1 MMKWLNEIISTPHC
15 IPKCSL
21 KYCKRKATTSLRF
34 CYENLTISFLSIC
47 KFKVVIFLILVLCIS
62 FPTWSVS
69 HVSSL
74 LLHFT
79 SHFLAM
85 TRKWLWRL
93 ELTDSLGESPFE
105 ISKKRGKEIERSRN
119 VLHLHF
125 TDTTGKEENTP
136 PHTKY
141 RFPLFLI

>member
-21 KYCKRKATTSLRF
+21 KYCKRKATSSLRF

-79 SHFLAM
+79 SHFFGDDEKMAVAIGAHSSLPP
-85 TRKWLWRL
+85 RGNRL
-93 ELTDSLGESPFE
+93 SRSP
-105 ISKKRGKEIERSRN
+105 KRGKNQREYRSRN
-119 VLHLHF
+119 VLQ
-125 TDTTGKEENTP
+125 
-136 PHTKY
+136 
-141 RFPLFLI
+141 I